1 MHWTIPTR
9 GTYLSAFHL
18 PSAYKFRSI
27 FLPCR
32 PAPTMGVW
40 LLIHTRGCHLTRAH
54 SSVSTRPGNIMKT
67 LNPKP
72 TTHNGVWIRYQ
83 WLTHTVLCVKG
94 HQKAS
99 QNPHDKLVGVEEEEE
114 EEGGQWEWH
123 IDGSESTLQAGAG
136 QMWRER
142 GRGTWRERNPLMVE
156 EDLEGNL
163 LCTRQS
169 QDNT

>member
-1 MHWTIPTR
+1 M
-9 GTYLSAFHL
+9 
-18 PSAYKFRSI
+18 
-27 FLPCR
+27 
-32 PAPTMGVW
+32 
-40 LLIHTRGCHLTRAH
+40 
-54 SSVSTRPGNIMKT
+54 
-67 LNPKP
+67 
-72 TTHNGVWIRYQ
+72 
-83 WLTHTVLCVKG
+83 KG